1 MFKLT
6 LFLGLEFYLSNNR
19 NVTFQTA
26 VKYRPVL
33 RDMCLQ
39 RMLLQGFQIMVVMR
53 GNIFVI

>member
-6 LFLGLEFYLSNNR
+6 LFLGLEFCLSNNR
-19 NVTFQTA
+19 NATFQIA
-26 VKYRPVL
+26 VKGRPVL

-39 RMLLQGFQIMVVMR
+39 RMLLQGFQIKMVMR